1 MWTYEQRTGILRH
14 NGQAIATGYAGRDT
28 PEVMGKDN
36 PTAQNVP
43 DIGPLP
49 QGLYTIGPLE
59 NVPGLG
65 QDVMPLWPSP
75 KNQMFGRSGFFIH
88 DDLVNA
94 PGTASHGCIV
104 LYLPIRLSIA
114 RSGDNQLTVVS
125 GE

>member
-14 NGQAIATGYAGRDT
+14 NGAAIATGYAGRDT
-28 PEVMGKDN
+28 PQCQGKNN
-36 PTAQNVP
+36 PSAQQVH

-65 QDVMPLWPSP
+65 VDVMPLFPNP

-104 LYLPIRLSIA
+104 LYHQVRLQIGK
-114 RSGDNQLTVVS
+114 SGDNQLEVVS
-125 GE
+125 G